1 MSFRSIGFAIAA
13 SLVSQAA
20 IMAQT
25 PLQPPVPNDPLELVT
40 GDAQPVQDADQRAAA
55 TNLLLNARALSNVR
69 GYAYDLKTTF
79 VSFGSSEGNWS
90 LEDASPSRGIYR
102 WTAQGP
108 SYSAINLFN
117 DRMVYSNQPAGV
129 MPLRVAQ
136 VRTAI
141 FFAYPAYHPSDASLR
156 TAVGGLNG
164 VEVRCVLV
172 SHAPQN
178 KRAAGGRL
186 WDESEYC
193 IDPTSG
199 LLMSYSPV
207 PGMYVAYDYSQ
218 AIHFHDKVIANKF
231 TITQA
236 GQTIVEA
243 RTEGVTDPGN
253 LDPELFQPNGLDK
266 VGVGNLMSQ
275 PWRISTRVASSRGR
289 SSDPIQAVV
298 LEGMLAPDG
307 QLDELRVLASS
318 NPGLNQSA
326 EERAAKWKAWESQ
339 EDGQPGA
346 TPQSHEVFFTVEFVP
361 RAALAQGPR

>member
-1 MSFRSIGFAIAA
+1 MSFRRFGFAIAA

-20 IMAQT
+20 IVAQA
-25 PLQPPVPNDPLELVT
+25 PLQPPVPSDPLELVT
-40 GDAQPVQDADQRAAA
+40 GEAHPVQDADQRAAA

-69 GYAYDLKTTF
+69 EYAYDLKTTF

-108 SYSAINLFN
+108 TYSAVNLFH

-129 MPLRVAQ
+129 IPLRLAQ

-141 FFAYPAYHPSDASLR
+141 FFAYPQAGPYASLR
-156 TAVGGLNG
+156 TAAGSLNG

-172 SHAPQN
+172 SHIPQN
-178 KRAAGGRL
+178 KTATGGRL

-193 IDPTSG
+193 VDPSSG

-207 PGMYVAYDYSQ
+207 PGMYVSYDYSQ
-218 AIHFHDKVIANKF
+218 ALHFHDKVIANKF

-243 RTEGVTDPGN
+243 RTESVTDPGN
-253 LDPELFQPNGLDK
+253 LEPAVFQPNGLEK

-275 PWRISTRVASSRGR
+275 PWRISTRVSSSRGKA
-289 SSDPIQAVV
+289 SDPIQAVI
-298 LEGMLAPDG
+298 LEGMLDPDG
-307 QLDELRVLASS
+307 RLSELRVLASS
-318 NPGLNQSA
+318 NAGLNQSA
-326 EERAAKWKAWESQ
+326 QERAAKWKSWGSQ

-361 RAALAQGPR
+361 R